1 MQAPASL
8 RAPTLERI
16 EAAMLLAD
24 VSGFTSLAEKLAE
37 HGPIGTE
44 ALTQLLNLYFEALI
58 ECVSQHGGEVQSFA
72 GDALFALWPVTLAGQ
87 LSEATLHA
95 VRCGLAIQ
103 QRIASLEVET
113 RLSTVSVAL
122 PPQLLPAKL
131 RLRISVGVGEAF
143 LANLGGNAGRWQF
156 LTAGEPFKQIARADR
171 LARPDEVVIS
181 ELAWRLV
188 SEHCLGQPLE
198 DGFMRILRE
207 VPPQSLP
214 FPPAFNTALP
224 GKNELPADAELLLQG
239 YVPRLVLD
247 RLRAQQTHWLAEM
260 RRASVLF
267 VNLGSREFGM
277 VGAFEQMQEVVV
289 SLQSILTTYE
299 SSRMRVEADEKG
311 TVLIAAFGLPP
322 LTHEDDAVRAVLAG
336 LALQN
341 RLREL
346 GGAVSVGVTTGR
358 LWTGIV
364 GNPIRRDYTLIGDA
378 VNLASRL
385 MQAAQGGILCDLA
398 TWQAAQERV
407 QFEVLPAL
415 NIKGKTEPVPVFRP
429 VGMLA
434 ASADAR
440 RRRGPLLRGGADPE
454 LLGRQAERQLL
465 FRQHLQLLQRQSG
478 LVIIE
483 GEPGIGKS
491 RLLAELRER
500 GRSSPILLLSGT
512 ADAIARGTPYHAW
525 RPIFA
530 QLYHPAGAGG
540 SVESTRARILARLKL
555 EPPWSELA
563 PLLNPVLPLELPET
577 PLIQQMGPKARGEQ
591 TLRFLVQLLAEN
603 ARMVPLLI
611 VLDDAHWLDSSS
623 WALVEAVAREVQ
635 PLLLVLSLRAMNPAP
650 RELRT
655 LIETRSPLMLALKA
669 LSFEDTGTLVCQR
682 LGVRRVQR
690 SLLLFI
696 HERSGGQPLFCE
708 EMLEELRER
717 GALRI
722 SEGEARLDASV
733 PVPVLPSSLEGL
745 LTSRLDRLS
754 PNQQLVLKVASV
766 IGRSFPFPLLH
777 DIFPVESVKAELL
790 SQLNA
795 LEHLEILQ
803 SYGSGTQ
810 STWSFRQSTAR
821 DTVYQL
827 MLLSQRQE
835 LHRAVA
841 TWYQQHRPEDRAH
854 EALLAW
860 HWEQA
865 GALSE
870 AFQCLERA
878 AEASMKGYAMR
889 EALKFFTDALA
900 LEARG
905 QGVVPRLTRLR
916 RARWLRLMGEAHIGL
931 GNIAP
936 GCASLEQALELLGRP
951 RPSTEN
957 WLLLQLLGAF
967 WVQLAHL
974 LMPRLF
980 VGQKPGDQTLIEA
993 TLTCERLAESAFYT
1007 QEKLWGVYNA
1017 VGSLNMAEACG
1028 PSPEMARGYANMC
1041 VAAGVMSLHSLAQHF
1056 HLRARTV
1063 AREVNNLQATAWV
1076 LFLTSVYDVG
1086 IGRLSAAREALTRAS
1101 QLYKRL
1107 GDRRHLEMTLAWN
1120 AWAASLRGELKV
1132 SLDLYQELS
1141 SSANTRGDG
1150 QSRLWGLTGQVN
1162 TLLQMGRIH
1171 EASQLIETV
1180 DPERLPP
1187 ANRLER
1193 IFVYGYL
1200 ALCALKLGQ
1209 PAQALEGAERVR
1221 VLLNRMDAMVSTL
1234 NALGATAEV
1243 YATLLDQLPSLEQEE
1258 ARRLQKGLADVIV
1271 GLRRFSRL
1279 FPVGRALLFVWEGVQ
1294 LMQRGKSVRARRRLL
1309 RAVKAAQ
1316 QREMPFEQGLAWK
1329 YLTRLEPEGTPA
1341 HLHAELQARG
1351 CFERAGVISVS
1362 AE

>member
-1 MQAPASL
+1 MQTPASL

-37 HGPIGTE
+37 HGPTGTE
-44 ALTQLLNLYFEALI
+44 ALTQLLNLYFEVLI
-58 ECVSQHGGEVQSFA
+58 ECVTQHQGEVQSFA
-72 GDALFALWPVTLAGQ
+72 GDALFALWPVTSAGQ
-87 LSEATLHA
+87 LSEATLQA
-95 VRCGLAIQ
+95 VQCGLAIQ
-103 QRIASLEVET
+103 QRIATLEVES
-113 RLSTVSVAL
+113 RLSTLSVAL
-122 PPQLLPAKL
+122 PPALLPARLK
-131 RLRISVGVGEAF
+131 LRISVGVGEAF

-188 SEHCLGQPLE
+188 AEHFEGQGLD
-198 DGFMRILRE
+198 DGFVRILRGE
-207 VPPQSLP
+207 SIRRSGTDGTPRSPLP
-214 FPPAFNTALP
+214 SVQ
-224 GKNELPADAELLLQG
+224 ELPADAELLLQG

-247 RLRAQQTHWLAEM
+247 RLQAQQTRWLAEM

-267 VNLGSREFGM
+267 VNLGSREFGTA
-277 VGAFEQMQEVVV
+277 GAFEQMQEVVL

-322 LTHEDDAVRAVLAG
+322 LTHEDDAVRAVLAA

-346 GGAVSVGVTTGR
+346 GGSFSVGVTTGR

-364 GNPIRRDYTLIGDA
+364 GNSIRRDYTLIGDA

-385 MQAAQGGILCDLA
+385 MQAAQGSIFCDLT

-415 NIKGKTEPVPVFRP
+415 NLKGKTEPVPVFRP

-434 ASADAR
+434 ASVDAR

-465 FRQHLQLLQRQSG
+465 FRQHLQLVQGQSG
-478 LVIIE
+478 MVMLE

-500 GRSSPILLLSGT
+500 VRSSPVLLLSG
-512 ADAIARGTPYHAW
+512 AGDAIGRGTPYHAW

-530 QLYHPAGAGG
+530 QLYHPAGASG

-555 EPPWSELA
+555 EPPWTELA
-563 PLLNPVLPLELPET
+563 PLLNAVLPLELPET

-591 TLRFLVQLLAEN
+591 TLRLLVQLLVEN

-623 WALVEAVAREVQ
+623 WALAEVVAREVQ
-635 PLLLVLSLRAMNPAP
+635 PLLLVLSMRAMNPPP

-655 LIETRSPLMLALKA
+655 LLDTRSPLVIALKA

-690 SLLLFI
+690 SLLHFI

-722 SEGEARLDASV
+722 TEGEARLDASV

-745 LTSRLDRLS
+745 VTSRLDRLTA
-754 PNQQLVLKVASV
+754 NQQLVLKVASV
-766 IGRSFPFPLLH
+766 IGRSFPYTLLY
-777 DIFPVESVKAELL
+777 DIFPVESVKLELL

-803 SYGSGTQ
+803 SFGAGLQ

-821 DTVYQL
+821 DTIYNL

-841 TWYQQHRPEDRAH
+841 RWYQAHRSEDRAL
-854 EALLAW
+854 ESLLAW

-878 AEASMKGYAMR
+878 AEASMRGYAMR
-889 EALKFFTDALA
+889 EALKFFADALA

-905 QGVVPRLTRLR
+905 QGTVERLPPLR

-951 RPSTEN
+951 RPSTAM
-957 WLLLQLLGAF
+957 WLWVQLVGAF
-967 WVQLAHL
+967 WIQLAHL
-974 LMPRLF
+974 LLPRFL

-1007 QEKLWGVYNA
+1007 QEKIWGVYNA
-1017 VGSLNMAEACG
+1017 VGSLNMAEECG

-1041 VAAGVMSLHSLAQHF
+1041 VATGVMSLHSLAQHY

-1086 IGRLSAAREALTRAS
+1086 IGRLTAAREGLTRAS

-1107 GDRRHLEMTLAWN
+1107 GDRRHLEMTQAWN
-1120 AWAASLRGELKV
+1120 AWAASLRGELKI

-1141 SSANTRGDG
+1141 TSANTRGDG

-1162 TLLQMGRIH
+1162 TLLRMGRVL
-1171 EASQLIETV
+1171 EAGQLIETV

-1209 PAQALEGAERVR
+1209 PVQALEAAERVR

-1243 YATLLDQLPSLEQEE
+1243 YATLLEKSHEQEE
-1258 ARRLQKGLADVIV
+1258 ERQRLHKGLTDVIG
-1271 GLRRFSRL
+1271 GLRRFARL
-1279 FPVGRALLFVWEGVQ
+1279 FPVGLPLLYVWEGVQ
-1294 LMQRGKSVRARRRLL
+1294 LAQRQRAGGARRRFL
-1309 RAVKAAQ
+1309 RAIKAARR
-1316 QREMPFEQGLAWK
+1316 REMPYEQGLAWK
-1329 YLTRLEPEGTPA
+1329 FLAQLELEGSPA
-1341 HLHAELQARG
+1341 QQHASIQARA
-1351 CFERAGVISVS
+1351 CFERAGVT
-1362 AE
+1362 